1 VTRRRLDAELVRRG
15 LVANER
21 AAIEAVKAGTVRI
34 AGSIA
39 TKPATLVAADT
50 PLQVV
55 RQREPYV
62 SRGGAKLAAALERFA
77 IDPSGSR
84 CLDAGS
90 STGGFTGVL
99 LDRGAAAVISVDV
112 GYGQLAWA
120 LRTDPRVTVME
131 RTNVRDL
138 ASGDL
143 PYIPSL
149 LVADLSFTSLRSVL
163 PSLARLAVSEA
174 AFVVLVKPQFEAP
187 RDDVGDGGVVRDRD
201 VWSRAVRAVIAAG
214 HDAGLGARGV
224 MVSPLPGAAGN
235 IEFLLHLERGIG
247 AAVDVEAAIRG
258 AEELQG

>member
-39 TKPATLVAADT
+39 TKPASLVAADT

-120 LRTDPRVTVME
+120 LR
-131 RTNVRDL
+131 
-138 ASGDL
+138 A
-143 PYIPSL
+143 
-149 LVADLSFTSLRSVL
+149 
-163 PSLARLAVSEA
+163 
-174 AFVVLVKPQFEAP
+174 
-187 RDDVGDGGVVRDRD
+187 
-201 VWSRAVRAVIAAG
+201 
-214 HDAGLGARGV
+214 
-224 MVSPLPGAAGN
+224 
-235 IEFLLHLERGIG
+235 
-247 AAVDVEAAIRG
+247 
-258 AEELQG
+258 